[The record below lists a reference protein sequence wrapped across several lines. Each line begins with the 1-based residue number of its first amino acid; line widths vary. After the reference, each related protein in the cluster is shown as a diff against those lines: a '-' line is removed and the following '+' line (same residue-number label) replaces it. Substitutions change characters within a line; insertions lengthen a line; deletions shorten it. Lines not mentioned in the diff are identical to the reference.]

1 METPERLAVIDS
13 LNREDAMK
21 RMYKRID
28 TSATISQKL
37 VREFMLLVLDE
48 IYDLREFVTNASQR
62 THLNMAEVREASLKA
77 DNALRATEV
86 VIEMGKE
93 LGSESPNPA

>member
-1 METPERLAVIDS
+1 METPERLAVRAS
-13 LNREDAMK
+13 LDREDAM
-21 RMYKRID
+21 RAMYRRID
-28 TSATISQKL
+28 TSTTISQKM

-77 DNALRATEV
+77 DNALRATDV
-86 VIEMGKE
+86 VIEMGKIMGE
-93 LGSESPNPA
+93 KI

>member
-1 METPERLAVIDS
+1 
-13 LNREDAMK
+13 MK